1 MAASWKTDVANR
13 RLFSAI
19 LLALTLAGLS
29 LGLGLLAQRRG
40 FPGGP
45 GGEPPG
51 PPPADAN
58 EKTEWVFGRLNLT
71 GPGFGGDVFGRGRG
85 FRRWAA
91 DYPKSDRQLV
101 QGIRRLTRLHARSES
116 QIVDLDSDE
125 VFNWPWLFAENI
137 GMAVGTGWPTE
148 AQAKRLR
155 QYLLR
160 GGFMMSDDTHGD
172 QEWANLVAAMA
183 MVFPEYPI
191 EDLSDNDVI
200 FHVLYDLDERFL
212 IHGTRYMTGRQ
223 YRSDEL
229 PPQWRAIR
237 DDKGRIMVAIVH
249 NSDVGDA
256 WEWADSANYPER
268 EASLAYRIAINYIV
282 YSMTH

>member
-1 MAASWKTDVANR
+1 M
-13 RLFSAI
+13 RLLSAI
-19 LLALTLAGLS
+19 LLALTLTGLS
-29 LGLGLLAQRRG
+29 LGLLAQGRG
-40 FPGGP
+40 FPGGF
-45 GGEPPG
+45 GEGAPG
-51 PPPADAN
+51 PPPPDAN

-71 GPGFGGDVFGRGRG
+71 GPGFGGDNFGFRGRG

-101 QGIRRLTRLHARSES
+101 QGIRRLTRLHARSEP
-116 QIVDLDSDE
+116 QIVDLDSND
-125 VFNWPWLFAENI
+125 VFNWPWLFAEDT

-155 QYLLR
+155 EYLLK
-160 GGFMMSDDTHGD
+160 GGFVMADDTHGD
-172 QEWANLVAAMA
+172 QEWANLVAAMR
-183 MVFPEYPI
+183 MVLPEYPI
-191 EDLSDNDVI
+191 EDLSDSDEI
-200 FHVLYDLDERFL
+200 FHVVYDLDERFL
-212 IHGTRYMTGRQ
+212 IHGTRYLNRQ

-229 PPQWRAIR
+229 PPRWRGIR

-256 WEWADSANYPER
+256 WEWADWSGYPER
-268 EASLAYRIAINYIV
+268 EASLAYRIAINYIL